1 MQKTKVPTICK
12 CALYER
18 ILYKTPKETTMTIL
32 ETMTSTSDSA
42 IYESQFTRVSAVRF
56 ITSAPFGHDIEYGLR
71 AILDTNLKPEM
82 TEKEYFYR
90 HDAPLEPGQVV
101 IVPARNAI
109 AVAIVSRVG
118 LESSHFAGL
127 CPTARSTM
135 KKVLAALLWSPALYN
150 LAVARR
156 DTEIK
161 KAQLAELKQQH
172 KKAQAEYDDLNVRL
186 SNARSKVSVL
196 NNKICAFERKEG
208 F

>member
-1 MQKTKVPTICK
+1 
-12 CALYER
+12 
-18 ILYKTPKETTMTIL
+18 MTLL

-56 ITSAPFGHDIEYGLR
+56 ITSAPFGHNIEYGLR

-90 HDAPLEPGQVV
+90 HDAPLEVGQVV
-101 IVPARNAI
+101 VVPARNTFTLAF
-109 AVAIVSRVG
+109 VSRTN
-118 LESSHFAGL
+118 LESTHFAGQ
-127 CPTARSTM
+127 CVAARSTM
-135 KKVLAALLWSPALYN
+135 KKVLATLLWSPALYN
-150 LAVARR
+150 LAKERR

-161 KAQLAELKQQH
+161 KAETELAELKQQY

-186 SNARSKVSVL
+186 SDAYSKVSDL
-196 NNKICAFERKEG
+196 NNKIRAFERKGG